1 MKIRR
6 LISLSLAILI
16 FGSNFGYAL
25 NIHYCGGEISKVSFA
40 FNPKDCGMETKKE
53 NEVPFTKELSKKSC
67 CEDNTLIFQGQYP
80 IKGQVKD
87 WTNNLSLKK
96 FLPLKPYRFQLEAF
110 FVNDN
115 STKWSPPPPILS
127 KQLFLHHQALI
138 FYD

>member
-1 MKIRR
+1 MKMRR

-40 FNPKDCGMETKKE
+40 FNPKNCGMETNKE
-53 NEVPFTKELSKKSC
+53 NEVPFKKELSKKSC

-80 IKGQVKD
+80 IKDQVNN

-96 FLPLKPYRFQLEAF
+96 ILPLKPYRFQLETF
-110 FVNDN
+110 FVKDN
-115 STKWSPPPPILS
+115 STKWGPPPPTLS
-127 KQLFLHHQALI
+127 KQLFLHHQSLI

>member
-1 MKIRR
+1 MKMRR

-25 NIHYCGGEISKVSFA
+25 NIHYCGGEISEVSFA
-40 FNPKDCGMETKKE
+40 FNPKNCGMETKKE
-53 NEVPFTKELSKKSC
+53 NEVPFKKELSKKSC

-80 IKGQVKD
+80 IKDQVKD

-96 FLPLKPYRFQLEAF
+96 FLPLKPYRFQLQAF
-110 FVNDN
+110 FVKDN

-127 KQLFLHHQALI
+127 KQLFLHYQSLI